1 VAEFHKE
8 EECHNDQW
16 KQGRKHKMTSQ
27 KNLATESIRIGMA
40 NPYYLRRDIL
50 KNISKS
56 KKRSTPLMPR
66 YVGTSEKSMK
76 KN

>member
-27 KNLATESIRIGMA
+27 KNLATESMNWHGESVLLAPGHI
-40 NPYYLRRDIL
+40 
-50 KNISKS
+50 
-56 KKRSTPLMPR
+56 
-66 YVGTSEKSMK
+66 EKYF
-76 KN
+76 